1 MHGNTRRSYNGQK
14 TRTLEDIE
22 YEVREFIRIAHANSI
37 HPGGLHLE
45 TTPFDVT
52 ECVGLGVSEE
62 DLLRDSY
69 TTLCDPRLNAEQA
82 LHVVDSFRDALS

>member
-1 MHGNTRRSYNGQK
+1 MKFGSLYELPTQIAF
-14 TRTLEDIE
+14 TL
-22 YEVREFIRIAHANSI
+22 
-37 HPGGLHLE
+37 GGLHLE